1 MTQYPKLRFLQT
13 SLNGGETVD
22 ELQTRRVFSHERIDE
37 IRSKLSDSEK
47 RVEGKAC
54 VYVTGSFGRGEASGH
69 SDLDLFIVGKNTLD
83 DVSGIKKIKRP
94 KSQLRRLDEICV
106 KADLIEVSRELEIQ
120 EFSGDGDYLIHYSI
134 GELINT
140 LGGRDDDATNT
151 FTARLLLLL
160 ESQFLLERTVYEE
173 IIEEVISAYW
183 RDYEDHKE
191 NFIPAF
197 LTNDILRLWRT
208 FCVNY
213 EAGTDKEPVEKKI
226 KRKLKNYK
234 LKHSRMLTCYSAILY
249 LLNEYRKSG
258 VVSPDSAVEMTK
270 LTPTGRLEFLLG
282 DDELA
287 EARPAIKDL
296 LSRYGKFLEA
306 TNAPEAELLERFGNH
321 DANKKYLD
329 EAYSFGDSVAK
340 TLQLIGKGSAERF
353 YRLLIV

>member
-1 MTQYPKLRFLQT
+1 
-13 SLNGGETVD
+13 
-22 ELQTRRVFSHERIDE
+22 
-37 IRSKLSDSEK
+37 
-47 RVEGKAC
+47 
-54 VYVTGSFGRGEASGH
+54 
-69 SDLDLFIVGKNTLD
+69 
-83 DVSGIKKIKRP
+83 
-94 KSQLRRLDEICV
+94 
-106 KADLIEVSRELEIQ
+106 
-120 EFSGDGDYLIHYSI
+120 
-134 GELINT
+134 
-140 LGGRDDDATNT
+140 
-151 FTARLLLLL
+151 
-160 ESQFLLERTVYEE
+160 
-173 IIEEVISAYW
+173 
-183 RDYEDHKE
+183 
-191 NFIPAF
+191 
-197 LTNDILRLWRT
+197 
-208 FCVNY
+208 
-213 EAGTDKEPVEKKI
+213 
-226 KRKLKNYK
+226 
-234 LKHSRMLTCYSAILY
+234 MLTCYSAILY